1 VVSRH
6 QGTQDRPATAPGDD
20 GRRLSRRGF
29 LGGLGAAGVVGAGVG
44 AAVAAA
50 GPSGPE
56 TSEEAALA
64 GRVAFHGAHQ
74 AGIATPSQDR
84 LAFAAF
90 DVVTERREELRD
102 LLREWTAASA
112 AMTHGV
118 LVPGDSSSPTSA
130 PADTGEA
137 MGLPPSALTVT
148 VGFGPSLFD
157 DRFGLSG
164 QRPSALVP
172 LPALPGDALQAAR
185 SGGDLAIQACAH
197 DPQVAFHVIHNLTR
211 IGQGV
216 VRMRWSQLGFGRTST
231 TSREQTTPRNLMG
244 FKDGTRN
251 VKAEDTAAMNQHVWA
266 DGDQPWMRGGTYLVA
281 RRIRM
286 VIEVWDR
293 ERLAEQEDVFG
304 RRKNTGAPLTGT
316 HEFDQPVLSARHP
329 DGKPVIPDDAH
340 VRLASPESNGGTSI
354 LRRGFS
360 YTDGMDEGGLLDAG
374 LFFLSFQRDPVQ
386 FVSLQRRLGAHDALS
401 EYIRHTGSG
410 VWACPTGLADDT
422 RSWAD
427 HLFG

>member
-1 VVSRH
+1 VSTH
-6 QGTQDRPATAPGDD
+6 QATHGAPASEPGDD

-29 LGGLGAAGVVGAGVG
+29 LGGLGAAGVVGAGLG

-50 GPSGPE
+50 GASGPE
-56 TSEEAALA
+56 ESGEPPQA
-64 GRVAFHGAHQ
+64 GRVEFHGPHQ

-90 DVVTERREELRD
+90 DVVTDDRASLRD
-102 LLREWTAASA
+102 LLREWTAASV
-112 AMTHGV
+112 AMTRGL
-118 LVPGDSSSPTSA
+118 LVPGDSSSPTIA

-137 MGLPPSALTVT
+137 MELPPSALTVT

-157 DRFGLSG
+157 DRFGLAG
-164 QRPSALVP
+164 HRPSALVP
-172 LPALPGDALQAAR
+172 LPALPGDALQSGR
-185 SGGDLAIQACAH
+185 TGGDLAVQACAY
-197 DPQVAFHVIHNLTR
+197 DPQVAFHVIRNLAR
-211 IGQGV
+211 IGEGV
-216 VRMRWSQLGFGRTST
+216 VRLRWSQLGFGRTST
-231 TSREQTTPRNLMG
+231 TSRRQTTPRNLMG

-251 VKAEDTAAMNQHVWA
+251 VKAEDAAALERHVWA

-286 VIEVWDR
+286 LIEPWDR
-293 ERLAEQEDVFG
+293 ERLDEQEAVFG
-304 RRKNTGAPLTGT
+304 RRKETGAPLTGR
-316 HEFDQPVLSARHP
+316 HEFDPPAFSVRAP
-329 DGKPVIPDDAH
+329 DGKPVIPADAH

-360 YTDGMDEGGLLDAG
+360 YTDGLDDKGLLDAG
-374 LFFLSFQRDPVQ
+374 LFFVSFQRDPQQ
-386 FVSLQRRLGAHDALS
+386 FVQLQRRLGSYDALN

-410 VWACPTGLADDT
+410 VWACPTGLSDNT